1 MSLRRSL
8 SQGLLGLMLMLL
20 GLFVLVS
27 LAVLLW
33 AQFES
38 LDAIEG
44 RLEAAAPW
52 LTVMRISLIAAVVAT
67 WPHLVTWWVTD
78 PSKRAALL
86 RARWRLAGWL
96 VILEI
101 TLGQGLVGAFIA
113 GLMAPGA

>member
-1 MSLRRSL
+1 MNLRRSL

-20 GLFVLVS
+20 GLFMLVG

-44 RLEAAAPW
+44 HLKVAAPW
-52 LTVMRISLIAAVVAT
+52 LTIMRISVILAIVAT
-67 WPHLVTWWVTD
+67 WPRLVTWWVAD
-78 PSKRAALL
+78 PAKRAALL
-86 RARWRLAGWL
+86 HARWRLTGWL

-101 TLGQGLVGAFIA
+101 ILGQGLVGAFIA
-113 GLMAPGA
+113 SVMAPGA

>member
-1 MSLRRSL
+1 MNLARSL

-20 GLFVLVS
+20 GLFVLVG

-44 RLEAAAPW
+44 RLEAAGPW
-52 LTVMRISLIAAVVAT
+52 LTVMRISVIAAVVAT
-67 WPHLVTWWVTD
+67 WPRLVTWWVVD
-78 PSKRAALL
+78 PARRAALL

-113 GLMAPGA
+113 SLMAPGA